1 MVNNMAIDAEY
12 TSNVKVK
19 QRILL
24 VTSTLYVRVTV
35 HEGVLQKLS
44 PLCKVLLQRNKNKLR
59 MYLQVFLF

>member
-1 MVNNMAIDAEY
+1 MAIDAEY

-35 HEGVLQKLS
+35 HERVLQKLS
-44 PLCKVLLQRNKNKLR
+44 PLCKVHLQRNKNKLR